1 MNTFI
6 NNWFNAEIM
15 EEIIERNCL
24 FKKFKNNLAFDKD
37 GYKETNDEVQKLIF
51 RKKKLYFEQKLTKTI
66 ANLRDYERT

>member
-1 MNTFI
+1 
-6 NNWFNAEIM
+6 M
-15 EEIIERNCL
+15 EKIIERNSL

-37 GYKETNDEVQKLIF
+37 DYKETNDEVQKLIS